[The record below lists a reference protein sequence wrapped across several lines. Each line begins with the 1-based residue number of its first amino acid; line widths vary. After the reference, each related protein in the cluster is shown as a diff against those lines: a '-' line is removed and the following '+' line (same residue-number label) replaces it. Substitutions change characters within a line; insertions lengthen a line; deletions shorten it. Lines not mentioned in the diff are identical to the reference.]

1 MEPVV
6 KVKDLVQKTGRRTV
20 LNGISFEVY
29 PGECFAV
36 FGAGGSGKTALIHVL
51 AGVDAFTSGEVEV
64 LGANVKKSG
73 AFKRSTGLVTQK
85 RSLFGQL
92 TAAEN
97 LDFLAALKG
106 APTGA
111 IPDLVG
117 RLQLEE
123 HLKSRA
129 AALEEGAY
137 RRLSL
142 ACALLNSPRLLLADE
157 ITERVDPHSLKV
169 IINEIKS
176 FLAGGGTVVWALA
189 DPSYLHLAT
198 SVGWLEGGRMEV
210 LEPTRAVR
218 KLKEALG
225 AALGTA
231 GSLGGEECAAENG
244 GPCRA

>member
-6 KVKDLVQKTGRRTV
+6 KVKDLVLKHGRRTV
-20 LNGISFEVY
+20 LDGISFEVY

-73 AFKRSTGLVTQK
+73 AFKRCTGLVTQK
-85 RSLFGQL
+85 RSLFGLL

-111 IPDLVG
+111 IPGLVG

-129 AALEEGAY
+129 VVLEEGAY
-137 RRLSL
+137 KRLSL

-157 ITERVDPHSLKV
+157 ITERVDPCSLK
-169 IINEIKS
+169 IIVNEIKN
-176 FLAGGGTVVWALA
+176 FLGGGGAVVWALA
-189 DPSYLHLAT
+189 DPSYLQLAT
-198 SVGWLEGGRMEV
+198 SVGWLEGGRMEI
-210 LEPTRAVR
+210 LEPACAL
-218 KLKEALG
+218 KKIKEAHS
-225 AALGTA
+225 AASGTA
-231 GSLGGEECAAENG
+231 GLEGGEGCA
-244 GPCRA
+244 